1 MCGYVFWYI
10 ISVLMN
16 NTVFKK
22 CLPSLAFTLF
32 FHQTAEDD
40 NFVVWNMLS
49 DKDGPSM
56 RGEEEEEED
65 DYFMDEY

>member
-1 MCGYVFWYI
+1 MCGYVNGYKRLYSCI
-10 ISVLMN
+10 TSSVFDTQVLSFPFI
-16 NTVFKK
+16 V
-22 CLPSLAFTLF
+22 LYA
-32 FHQTAEDD
+32 AEDD

-56 RGEEEEEED
+56 GGEEEEEEED

>member
-1 MCGYVFWYI
+1 MGRCSAKNCLCTPVFLKLTQYLAYPF
-10 ISVLMN
+10 ISL
-16 NTVFKK
+16 
-22 CLPSLAFTLF
+22 
-32 FHQTAEDD
+32 HTAEDD

-56 RGEEEEEED
+56 RPEEEEED